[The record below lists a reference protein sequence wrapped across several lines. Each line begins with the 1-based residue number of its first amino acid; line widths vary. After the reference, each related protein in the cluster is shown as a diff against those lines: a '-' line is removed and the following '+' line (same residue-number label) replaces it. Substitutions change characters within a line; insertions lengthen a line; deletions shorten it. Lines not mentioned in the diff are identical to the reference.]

1 MRCYAPQ
8 PMIKLI
14 FCLRRRRE
22 LSREEFQQYW
32 YTTHAPLVKER
43 AAKLGA
49 RRYVQLH
56 TSHDDLN
63 EVLRLGRGGP
73 EPYDGVAELWFDD
86 RAALESAF
94 STADAREAGAA
105 LLADER
111 NFIDLSRSPIWLA
124 EERTV
129 VPG

>member
-1 MRCYAPQ
+1 
-8 PMIKLI
+8 MIKLI
-14 FCLRRRRE
+14 FCLRRRPE
-22 LSREEFQQYW
+22 MSREEFQEYW
-32 YTTHAPLVKER
+32 YTQHAPLVKER
-43 AAKLGA
+43 SAKLGA

-63 EVLRLGRGGP
+63 EMLRLGRGGP
-73 EPYDGVAELWFDD
+73 DPYDGVAELWFDD
-86 RAALESAF
+86 RAALEAAF
-94 STADAREAGAA
+94 STADASEAGAT

-111 NFIDLSRSPIWLA
+111 KFIDPERYPIWLA